1 MNVSIAEALGLSV
14 LGMLVVFIVLAF
26 LMGIIGLMPL
36 VVKILDRKK
45 DAGGDIKPGGGTTGG
60 S

>member
-1 MNVSIAEALGLSV
+1 MNVSISEALGLSV
-14 LGMLVVFIVLAF
+14 LGMIVVFIVLAF

-45 DAGGDIKPGGGTTGG
+45 AADGDAKPG